1 MALAF
6 RSFASWIM
14 VVIYTVENYQINK
27 METVIII
34 MNGIKAENNKVKRQN
49 WHKFIYLIRFG
60 WWYGNNNTYKLK
72 LQ

>member
-1 MALAF
+1 
-6 RSFASWIM
+6 M

-49 WHKFIYLIRFG
+49 
-60 WWYGNNNTYKLK
+60 
-72 LQ
+72 